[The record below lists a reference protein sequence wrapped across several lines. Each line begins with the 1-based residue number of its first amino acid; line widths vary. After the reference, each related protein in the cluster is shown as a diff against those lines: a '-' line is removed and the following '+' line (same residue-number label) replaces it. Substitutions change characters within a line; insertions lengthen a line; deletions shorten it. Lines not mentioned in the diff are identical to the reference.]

1 MFITIIFS
9 FFFLCILVNAIL
21 HFKNAN
27 IPNEFIS
34 VKSEIKYFEE
44 RIKWRDEIGSPKNPQ
59 VSKTYYVPIVE
70 YTYDNNTHIYKSKN
84 EIMLDSPD
92 FNRKM
97 LLYINPKNHL
107 DARHRFEN
115 N

>member
-9 FFFLCILVNAIL
+9 FLVLCILVSIIL
-21 HFKNAN
+21 HFKNAY

-44 RIKWRDEIGSPKNPQ
+44 RIKWRDTIGSPNNPQ
-59 VSKTYYVPIVE
+59 VSKTYYVPIAE
-70 YTYDNNTHIYKSKN
+70 YTYDNSTYIYKSKN
-84 EIMLDSPD
+84 AIMLDSPD

-97 LLYINPKNHL
+97 VLYINPKNPL

>member
-9 FFFLCILVNAIL
+9 FFFLCILISVIL
-21 HFKNAN
+21 YFKNAY
-27 IPNEFIS
+27 IPKTFIS
-34 VKSEIKYFEE
+34 VKNEIKYFEE
-44 RIKWRDEIGSPKNPQ
+44 RIKWRDVGSPNNPQ

-70 YTYDNNTHIYKSKN
+70 YTYNNNIYIYKSKN
-84 EIMLDSPD
+84 AIMLDNPD

-97 LLYINPKNHL
+97 LLYINSKNPY

>member
-9 FFFLCILVNAIL
+9 FLVLCIFVSVIIY
-21 HFKNAN
+21 FKNAY
-27 IPNEFIS
+27 IPKEFIS

-44 RIKWRDEIGSPKNPQ
+44 RIKWRDTIGSPKNPQ

-70 YTYDNNTHIYKSKN
+70 YTYDNNIYIYKSKN
-84 EIMLDSPD
+84 VIMLDNPD

-97 LLYINPKNHL
+97 VLYINPKKPY
-107 DARHRFEN
+107 DGRHRFKN
-115 N
+115 K